1 MIISKPQLVQNIE
14 REISDNSKGEISP
27 NDIRHNLLDIIDSVH
42 NLTEFQVLKST
53 NVDTTSGSRSTRFGE
68 FALENL
74 RLGVDGYTSVDN
86 TAVGYASLNKNFS
99 GYANTS
105 LGAYSLNCNIH
116 GHNNVGLGFNSV
128 AANTT
133 GYGNVG
139 VGNLLYS

>member
-42 NLTEFQVLKST
+42 NLTEFQVLKSI

-68 FALENL
+68 FTLENL

-86 TAVGYASLNKNFS
+86 TAAGYASLNKNFS
-99 GYANTS
+99 GYANTA

-116 GHNNVGLGFNSV
+116 GHNNVGS
-128 AANTT
+128 
-133 GYGNVG
+133 G
-139 VGNLLYS
+139 V